1 MKNQQ
6 YDNPM
11 RIYEARYRALDP
23 AAASARSGCSFD
35 AEKSQF
41 QLCLLGTPLY
51 ADWPAFRLHGAEGCL
66 DHAAVKLLV
75 IRYLLEGTD
84 APFGGRF
91 LSYREL
97 PWGTVY
103 DANFQGRCIRRLA
116 FAFGNRPDAFRQAAE
131 VLGAAE
137 IGGADAAYEF
147 SFLDKHRVRLLL
159 WHGDEEFSP
168 AAQILFS
175 DDTALAFSAEDMA
188 AVGDVIISRLQEV
201 YKSLS

>member
-11 RIYEARYRALDP
+11 RIYEARYRAIAP
-23 AAASARSGCSFD
+23 AEASARTGSVFD
-35 AEKSQF
+35 AEAGQF
-41 QLCLLGTPLY
+41 KLCLLGTPLRV
-51 ADWPAFRLHGAEGCL
+51 DWPVFMLHGAEGCL
-66 DHAAVKLLV
+66 AHNAVKLLI
-75 IRYLLEGTD
+75 IRYLLEGMD
-84 APFGGRF
+84 APFAGRF

-97 PWGTVY
+97 PWGAVY
-103 DANFQGRCIRRLA
+103 DANFQGRCIKRLA
-116 FAFGNRPDAFRQAAE
+116 FAFGNRLDAFRVACEA
-131 VLGAAE
+131 LGATK

-159 WHGDEEFSP
+159 WHGDEEFAP
-168 AAQILFS
+168 NAQILFS

-201 YKSLS
+201 ARAFS

>member
-1 MKNQQ
+1 MNNQQ

-11 RIYEARYRALDP
+11 RIYEARYRALSP
-23 AAASARSGCSFD
+23 AEASARSGCAFD
-35 AEKSQF
+35 PESSQF
-41 QLCLLGTPLY
+41 KLCLLGTPLY
-51 ADWPAFRLHGAEGCL
+51 ADWPEFTLHGAEGCL
-66 DHAAVKLLV
+66 AHAAVKLLA

-97 PWGTVY
+97 PWGAVY

-131 VLGAAE
+131 ALGAAK
-137 IGGADAAYEF
+137 IDGADAAYEF

-159 WHGDEEFSP
+159 WHGDEEFAP
-168 AAQILFS
+168 NAQILFS

-188 AVGDVIISRLQEV
+188 AVGDIIINRLQEV
-201 YKSLS
+201 SRSFS

>member
-23 AAASARSGCSFD
+23 AEASARSGCEFN
-35 AEKSQF
+35 AENRQF
-41 QLCLLGTPLY
+41 QLCLMGTPLS
-51 ADWPAFRLHGAEGCL
+51 ADWPEFMLHGAEGCL
-66 DHAAVKLLV
+66 THAAVNLLV
-75 IRYLLEGTD
+75 IRYLLEGAD

-91 LSYREL
+91 LSYREM
-97 PWGTVY
+97 PWGDVY

-116 FAFGNRPDAFRQAAE
+116 FAFGNRIDAFRRTAE
-131 VLGAAE
+131 ALGAAA
-137 IGGADAAYEF
+137 IGGADAAYEL

-159 WHGDEEFSP
+159 WHGDEEFPP

-188 AVGDVIISRLQEV
+188 ALGDVIINRLQEV
-201 YKSLS
+201 AKSLS